1 MKRVEAFVSTE
12 AKSKTRAPRRLGQLG
27 VLIAQAS
34 SHPSQS
40 RGAIR
45 AQDNTQGTPVLSL
58 YAEPRV
64 SAAQLLSFS
73 FSFSRFL
80 ALAFQKGRAAKI
92 CVKQTSIGA
101 RGSTGSQVRVTSA
114 KT

>member
-73 FSFSRFL
+73 FLFFPVPCACL
-80 ALAFQKGRAAKI
+80 PKGKGGEDLRETN
-92 CVKQTSIGA
+92 QH
-101 RGSTGSQVRVTSA
+101 RRPW
-114 KT
+114 